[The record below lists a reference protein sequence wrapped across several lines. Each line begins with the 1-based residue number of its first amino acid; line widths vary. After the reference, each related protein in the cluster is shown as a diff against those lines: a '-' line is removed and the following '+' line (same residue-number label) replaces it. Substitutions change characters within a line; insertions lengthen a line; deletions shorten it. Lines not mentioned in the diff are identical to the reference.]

1 MIKNFEKVVEPCASH
16 YWLSDRGFGGCRG
29 EIQVIHQDQ
38 DHYYYHWLFILFIC
52 YSFDFLRF
60 LFYQNTALFSSFCLL
75 SVRFPSQGLHPTFS
89 LVYDG
94 FDQTDH
100 TFSESISLVLFPRSL
115 CMALCLSLNV
125 SERMQKSSEVS
136 FCHFLPRLAP
146 SRPLFQK
153 IDASKLKPSRRT
165 CHLEHYPFPRGHLFI
180 FWMMVF
186 YVPLLW
192 ICAI

>member
-1 MIKNFEKVVEPCASH
+1 MNNGKYCRIGQLTNGRAGPLIVTLYLTCDATECVC
-16 YWLSDRGFGGCRG
+16 GFWSTR
-29 EIQVIHQDQ
+29 
-38 DHYYYHWLFILFIC
+38 ILPYFPP
-52 YSFDFLRF
+52 
-60 LFYQNTALFSSFCLL
+60 SS
-75 SVRFPSQGLHPTFS
+75 SVRSSQAWHHKFS
-89 LVYDG
+89 LDYDEV
-94 FDQTDH
+94 DQTDH

-115 CMALCLSLNV
+115 CMALSLNV
-125 SERMQKSSEVS
+125 SERVQKSSEVS

-192 ICAI
+192 ICAIIILHLISWLYLTRNISKRRKSVI

>member
-1 MIKNFEKVVEPCASH
+1 MQQSVCAVSG
-16 YWLSDRGFGGCRG
+16 LQEFCP
-29 EIQVIHQDQ
+29 I
-38 DHYYYHWLFILFIC
+38 
-52 YSFDFLRF
+52 FL
-60 LFYQNTALFSSFCLL
+60 LPPL
-75 SVRFPSQGLHPTFS
+75 SVLHRREFS
-89 LVYDG
+89 LDYDEE
-94 FDQTDH
+94 DQTDH

-125 SERMQKSSEVS
+125 SERVQKSSEVS

-186 YVPLLW
+186 YVPLLCLW
-192 ICAI
+192 IGAI

>member
-1 MIKNFEKVVEPCASH
+1 MLYYISWVQKYRQYRQSMQRPNEQWQILSNWAIN
-16 YWLSDRGFGGCRG
+16 YWKGRA
-29 EIQVIHQDQ
+29 
-38 DHYYYHWLFILFIC
+38 
-52 YSFDFLRF
+52 FDCDSVLDPWCNRVCVRF
-60 LFYQNTALFSSFCLL
+60 LVFKNSALFSSFPC
-75 SVRFPSQGLHPTFS
+75 SSQAWHHNFS
-89 LVYDG
+89 LGYDEV
-94 FDQTDH
+94 DQTDH

-125 SERMQKSSEVS
+125 SERVQKSSEVS

-192 ICAI
+192 ICAL

>member
-1 MIKNFEKVVEPCASH
+1 MEGQGL
-16 YWLSDRGFGGCRG
+16 WL
-29 EIQVIHQDQ
+29 
-38 DHYYYHWLFILFIC
+38 WLC
-52 YSFDFLRF
+52 TWPVCVRF
-60 LFYQNTALFSSFCLL
+60 LVFKNSALFSSFLR
-75 SVRFPSQGLHPTFS
+75 SSQAWDHKFS
-89 LVYDG
+89 LDYDEV
-94 FDQTDH
+94 DQTDH

-125 SERMQKSSEVS
+125 SERVQKSSEVS

-153 IDASKLKPSRRT
+153 IDANKLKPSRRT

-186 YVPLLW
+186 YVSFLCFLFTFSIPHIYVDLCHHDFSSDFM
-192 ICAI
+192 IIFN